1 MLKNVISFQFQTN
14 AALEDI
20 IDIQNPQEIEL
31 ATTTVEQVRENISYP
46 TFVHYFVTFVCQFY
60 SDNCP
65 TYHKFNIQFYS
76 QQPVLMIEMDDWSPL
91 QRTNITQKFDLI
103 DDIIEK
109 FNKEKKEAAYEMFK
123 SGIFGYVVHKK
134 YKDTPCKIIH
144 HLILRLSSTST
155 KRELR
160 FLLNGKEVKFGLPEF
175 AMITGLNCE
184 PIPNIDLKALTKNY
198 SLKDRF
204 FEKMK
209 NIRGDILK
217 SVWTNLKIATDEE
230 WVQLA
235 NLCLL
240 ELFFLAKT
248 ENLCITADHVL
259 IASNLEVFNNYPW
272 GRVIFEQTAES
283 VILANKNA
291 ANKPTGYV
299 VNGCAYALLA
309 FAFEIIPKLTEKQ
322 YALRADHQLPQ
333 RLVNWVYQ
341 GNPRFKSLDSD
352 VFADKQ
358 VIHSIPTPTYVYVD
372 KNFTQIVT

>member
-14 AALEDI
+14 AAVEDI

-60 SDNCP
+60 SDNCQ

-123 SGIFGYVVHKK
+123 SEIFGYVVHKK

-198 SLKDRF
+198 FLKDRF
-204 FEKMK
+204 FF
-209 NIRGDILK
+209 R
-217 SVWTNLKIATDEE
+217 
-230 WVQLA
+230 
-235 NLCLL
+235 
-240 ELFFLAKT
+240 
-248 ENLCITADHVL
+248 
-259 IASNLEVFNNYPW
+259 
-272 GRVIFEQTAES
+272 R
-283 VILANKNA
+283 
-291 ANKPTGYV
+291 
-299 VNGCAYALLA
+299 
-309 FAFEIIPKLTEKQ
+309 
-322 YALRADHQLPQ
+322 
-333 RLVNWVYQ
+333 
-341 GNPRFKSLDSD
+341 
-352 VFADKQ
+352 
-358 VIHSIPTPTYVYVD
+358 
-372 KNFTQIVT
+372 